1 MDRKPDAK
9 INSLAKLFN
18 IKKAEDWIAVLP
30 DSVLAKPNVG
40 NKALDHLRLWLA
52 DQGLTLRDDRTPDY
66 WQKMLATSRE
76 SGSPIAC
83 PFVVLIDSAEKHPFT
98 FTGLRTGA
106 ALGNRPLDVQTEI
119 KSLGPAHG
127 DYSIRGYE
135 GSIHIERKSMDDAH
149 GTILGWGE
157 HRERFE
163 RELEYLESIE
173 FGAVVI
179 ECTLGELLN
188 NAPARGRKSAD
199 ENKLI
204 LNQQYIAWL
213 LKYRSVKWIFCDS
226 RRLAEIETFRLFEK
240 FVAYKLRTKKNAE
253 KRSAKTA
260 DQLAFL

>member
-1 MDRKPDAK
+1 MDRR
-9 INSLAKLFN
+9 IQSLSKLFN
-18 IKKAEDWIAVLP
+18 IRKPEDWNSILP
-30 DSVLAKPNVG
+30 DSVMAKPKVG
-40 NKALDHLRLWLA
+40 QKAIDHLRLWLA

-83 PFVVLIDSAEKHPFT
+83 PFIVLVDSQEKHPFP
-98 FTGLRTGA
+98 FAGFRTGTA
-106 ALGNRPLDVQTEI
+106 HGNRPLDVQTEI
-119 KSLGPAHG
+119 KSLGPSHG

-163 RELEYLESIE
+163 RELEFLESIE
-173 FGAVVI
+173 FGAVVV
-179 ECTLGELLN
+179 ECTLGDLLKH
-188 NAPARGRKSAD
+188 APARGRKSAE

-204 LNQQYIAWL
+204 LNQQYLAWL
-213 LKYRSVKWIFCDS
+213 LKYRAVKWIFCDS

-240 FVAYKLRTKKNAE
+240 FVAYKLRTKKQAE
-253 KRSAKTA
+253 KRSAATA